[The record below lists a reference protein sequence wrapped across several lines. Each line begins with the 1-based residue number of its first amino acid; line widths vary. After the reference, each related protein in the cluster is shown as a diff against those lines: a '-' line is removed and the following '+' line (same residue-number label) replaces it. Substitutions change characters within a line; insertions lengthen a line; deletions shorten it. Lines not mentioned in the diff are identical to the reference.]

1 MASVAWSGVFPAVT
15 TQFHADLSV
24 DLPATQREIEAL
36 IADGV
41 DGLIMLGTC
50 GENNSLTA
58 EEKRHVLQ
66 AAKEA
71 AAGRVPVLS
80 GVSEFTTAAA
90 ADHARAAEKIGID
103 GLMLLPAMVYAP
115 IEAELEQHFRTVLG
129 ASGLPVMAYNNPP
142 AYRAELSLETLQRLA
157 DCPTLVA
164 IKEAA
169 TDTRRYT
176 DIINATGDRYVLFA
190 GLDDM
195 ALEGLMLGATGW
207 VSGFSNVFPAESRAI
222 YTLARAG
229 RYTEALPLYRW
240 FMPVLHMD
248 GWHTLVQCIKLSE
261 AMVGRELN
269 ASVRRATILP
279 VRSAPR
285 WRRSCAPHL
294 KHGPISRQSPRPDRL
309 GTWTRMSSLSAVE
322 LPASAPPMR
331 LALLA
336 ACSCWSAKRSP
347 ATTQRGV
354 PPRCSRSAWAAVR
367 RGR

>member
-1 MASVAWSGVFPAVT
+1 VTQSRENLTLRRASARPAMHHGSAAKEGITSMASVAWSGVFPAVT

-24 DLPATQREIEAL
+24 DLPATQREIDAL
-36 IADGV
+36 IADGI

-58 EEKRHVLQ
+58 EEKRRVLQ

-90 ADHARAAEKIGID
+90 VDHARAAEKIGID

-115 IEAELEQHFRTVLG
+115 LDAELEQHFRTVLG

-261 AMVGRELN
+261 AMVGRGVERVRPPRYNLAGAERARVEAIMRTALETRPDL
-269 ASVRRATILP
+269 ASVA
-279 VRSAPR
+279 
-285 WRRSCAPHL
+285 
-294 KHGPISRQSPRPDRL
+294 
-309 GTWTRMSSLSAVE
+309 
-322 LPASAPPMR
+322 
-331 LALLA
+331 
-336 ACSCWSAKRSP
+336 
-347 ATTQRGV
+347 
-354 PPRCSRSAWAAVR
+354 
-367 RGR
+367 